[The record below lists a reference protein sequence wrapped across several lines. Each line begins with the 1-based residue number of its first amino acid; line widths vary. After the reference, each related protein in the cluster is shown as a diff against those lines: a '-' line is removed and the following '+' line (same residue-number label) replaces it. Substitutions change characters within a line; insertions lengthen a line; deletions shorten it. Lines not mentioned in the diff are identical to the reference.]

1 MVVHHWIRF
10 TIGLLLIF
18 QLSMATSAAVSADGP
33 PARYIVM
40 LATSETST
48 FAPVRRSQAQALAQE
63 VGAQPEQVYDTVLH
77 GFAGYLTPRQVKR
90 LLQTRQVTA
99 IVPDVET
106 HLAAQTVPSGVQR
119 IGTLTN
125 AVAKIDGIDD
135 PLPIDVA
142 VLDTGID
149 PSHPDLN
156 VVGGYD
162 CSGSGSWVDRH
173 GHGTHVA
180 GIIGARDNGFGV
192 VGVAPGARLW
202 AVKVFGDN
210 GTGYVSWLICG
221 LNWVASKADTIR
233 VANYS
238 GGASGTDTPNCGGTS
253 DPLHQAVCRVV
264 QAGVTL
270 VVAAGNDGRDASNTI
285 PAAYPEPITVGA
297 IVDTDGKPGGLGPST
312 SYGADDTR
320 ASFSNYGIA
329 VDLYAPGVSILST
342 VPGGGYQRWS
352 GTSMATPHVA
362 GAAALYLAQNS
373 GASPEQVR
381 SFLSSVG
388 EAGPWDNYGQRL
400 VRVDW
405 GGNRSNDSNSGSDSG
420 SATPPA
426 TRDVA
431 VTDLSAPSLLTAGS
445 SATIQVTVRNKG
457 TTNETVTV
465 TLAANDT
472 TVGSPRSLSLAAG
485 ATSTVSFR
493 WQPTSAGTYT
503 LQATATISGDDADPS
518 DNERSITVTVTQQVL
533 DVAITELSAPS
544 SLSRGQSAQVT
555 VTVMNRG
562 TSSVSITVTLSTDP
576 RNPAT
581 GTVSSKVTLNP
592 GQAQTLSFTWRT
604 NSRTMPGTYTL
615 TASAPLSGDAN
626 PADNSRTTTI
636 TVTSTL
642 RR

>member
-1 MVVHHWIRF
+1 MAVHRWFRF
-10 TIGLLLIF
+10 LVGLLLAL
-18 QLSMATSAAVSADGP
+18 QLFAAALATASADGP

-40 LATSETST
+40 LASSETNV
-48 FAPVRRSQAQALAQE
+48 FAPLRRSRAQELARE
-63 VGAQPEQVYDTVLH
+63 VGAQPEQVYDTVLS
-77 GFAGYLTPRQVKR
+77 GFAGHLTPRQVQR
-90 LLQTRQVTA
+90 LLQTGQVAA
-99 IVPDVET
+99 IVPDRET
-106 HLAAQTVPSGVQR
+106 RLAAQTIPAGVQR
-119 IGTLTN
+119 IGTLANTT
-125 AVAKIDGIDD
+125 AKIDGVDD

-149 PSHPDLN
+149 PTHPDLN

-180 GIIGARDNGFGV
+180 GIIGARDNGTGV

-202 AVKVFGDN
+202 AVKVFADN
-210 GTGYVSWLICG
+210 GTGYASWLICG
-221 LNWVASKADTIR
+221 LNWVAGKAGTIR

-238 GGASGTDTPNCGGTS
+238 GGTSGTDTPNCGGTS

-297 IVDTDGKPGGLGPST
+297 IVDTDGQPGGLGPST

-320 ASFSNYGIA
+320 ASFSNYGAA

-352 GTSMATPHVA
+352 GTSMATPHVT
-362 GAAALYLAQNS
+362 GAAALYLAQNP
-373 GASPEQVR
+373 GASPGQVR
-381 SFLSSVG
+381 SFLTSVG
-388 EAGPWDNYGQRL
+388 ETGAWDSYGQRL

-405 GGNRSNDSNSGSDSG
+405 NGGGSSDSG
-420 SATPPA
+420 SGGGSGGGTTPS

-431 VTDLSAPSLLTAGS
+431 ITGLSAPSTVALGNS
-445 SATIQVTVRNKG
+445 VTIQVTVRNEG
-457 TTNETVTV
+457 TTDETVTV
-465 TLAANDT
+465 TLAANGS
-472 TVGSPRSLSLAAG
+472 TVESPRSLSLAPG
-485 ATSTVSFR
+485 ASSTASFR
-493 WQPTSAGTYT
+493 WQPASAGTYT
-503 LQATATISGDDADPS
+503 LQATATISGDDTDPS
-518 DNERSITVTVTQQVL
+518 DNQRSTTVTVTQQVR

-544 SLSRGQSAQVT
+544 SLTRGQSARVT
-555 VTVMNRG
+555 VTLVNRG
-562 TSSVSITVTLSTDP
+562 TSSVSVTVTLSTNP
-576 RNPAT
+576 RNAAM
-581 GTVSSKVTLNP
+581 GTVSSRVSLSP
-592 GQAQTLSFTWRT
+592 GQTRTISFTWRT
-604 NSRTMPGTYTL
+604 NSRTALGTYTL

-626 PADNSRTTTI
+626 PADNTRTTTI

>member
-1 MVVHHWIRF
+1 MTASRWIRS
-10 TIGLLLIF
+10 TIALALAL
-18 QLSMATSAAVSADGP
+18 QLFVAAIAAARADGP
-33 PARYIVM
+33 PGRYIVM
-40 LATSETST
+40 LASSETNA
-48 FAPVRRSQAQALAQE
+48 FAPLRRSQVQELARE
-63 VGAQPEQVYDTVLH
+63 VGAQPEHVYDTVLN
-77 GFAGYLTPRQVKR
+77 GFAGHLTPRQVQR
-90 LLQTRQVTA
+90 LLQTGRVA
-99 IVPDVET
+99 AVLPDAET
-106 HLAAQTVPSGVQR
+106 HLAAQTIPSGVQR
-119 IGTLTN
+119 IGTLAN
-125 AVAKIDGIDD
+125 ATAKIDGIDD
-135 PLPIDVA
+135 PLPIDIA

-162 CSGSGSWVDRH
+162 CSGSGSWIDRH

-180 GIIGARDNGFGV
+180 GIIGARDNGIGV

-221 LNWVASKADTIR
+221 LNWVASNASTIR

-285 PAAYPEPITVGA
+285 PAAYPESITVGA
-297 IVDTDGKPGGLGPST
+297 IVDTDGQPGGLGPST

-320 ASFSNYGIA
+320 ASFSNYGTA

-352 GTSMATPHVA
+352 GTSMATPHVT
-362 GAAALYLAQNS
+362 GAAALYLVQNP
-373 GASPEQVR
+373 GASPAQVH
-381 SFLSSVG
+381 SFLTSVG
-388 EAGPWDNYGQRL
+388 EAGSWDSFGQRL

-405 GGNRSNDSNSGSDSG
+405 SEGGSSDSG
-420 SATPPA
+420 SGGGTTPN

-431 VTDLSAPSLLTAGS
+431 IAGLSVPSTVTLGS
-445 SATIQVTVRNKG
+445 SVTIQVTVRNKG
-457 TTNETVTV
+457 TTSETVTV
-465 TLAANDT
+465 TLSANDNMVET
-472 TVGSPRSLSLAAG
+472 PRSLSLAAG
-485 ATSTVSFR
+485 ASSTVSFR
-493 WQPTSAGTYT
+493 WQPASAGTYI
-503 LQATATISGDDADPS
+503 LQATATISAEDADPS
-518 DNERSITVTVTQQVL
+518 DNQRSATVTVTQQVR

-544 SLSRGQSAQVT
+544 SLTRGQSARVT
-555 VTVMNRG
+555 VTLVNLG
-562 TSSVSITVTLSTDP
+562 TSSVSVTVTLTADP
-576 RNPAT
+576 RNAAM
-581 GTVSSKVTLNP
+581 GTVSSKVSLSP
-592 GQAQTLSFTWRT
+592 GQTRTISFTWRT
-604 NSRTMPGTYTL
+604 NSRTAPGTYTL
-615 TASAPLSGDAN
+615 IASAPLSDDAN
-626 PADNSRTTTI
+626 PADNTRTTTI